1 MVASIKER
9 RTRILLT
16 LFLLDKD
23 KPHLISA
30 KNIQQI
36 FSLPIDSP
44 RSRGT
49 LRLMLA
55 DGVMVKHSEGLYQIT
70 ESGIRELAL
79 SFPLVRF
86 TVFSWDNLYRIISY
100 EIPETK
106 RALRDSLRREISG
119 WGLGPWHRSFW
130 LTPHPITEDL
140 GRLVNNT
147 PWQEY
152 VQAFEG
158 RPVVGE
164 VKVLLEKVWGLAE
177 LEKNYRRVFKK
188 WHETLSNSELTKEA
202 KMKEIVDEYIELLK
216 VDPGLPRE
224 LVGENWIGYEAWEI
238 FREMQK
244 ILVVSSQ

>member
-23 KPHLISA
+23 KPHLLFS
-30 KNIQQI
+30 KNIQHV
-36 FSLPIDSP
+36 FSLPTDSP

-49 LRLMLA
+49 IRQMLM
-55 DGVMVKHSEGLYQIT
+55 DGIIVKHAEGLYQIT
-70 ESGIRELAL
+70 EAGIKELSL
-79 SFPLVRF
+79 SFPFVRF
-86 TVFSWDNLYRIISY
+86 LVFSWDNLYRIISY
-100 EIPETK
+100 EIPERK
-106 RALRDSLRREISG
+106 RQLRDSLRREISG

-140 GRLVNNT
+140 SKLIKNT

-164 VKVLLEKVWGLAE
+164 VKILLEKVWQMSS
-177 LEKNYRRVFKK
+177 LESSYRQIFKK
-188 WHETLSNSELTKEA
+188 WHEGLSDSLISKEE
-202 KMKEIVDEYIELLK
+202 KMKRIVDEYVNILK
-216 VDPGLPRE
+216 LDPGLPKE
-224 LVGENWIGYEAWEI
+224 LVGPSWIGFEAWDI
-238 FREMQK
+238 FQEMRK
-244 ILVVSSQ
+244 ILIPS

>member
-23 KPHLISA
+23 KPHQIST

-36 FSLPIDSP
+36 FSLPMDSP

-49 LRLMLA
+49 IRLMLT

-79 SFPLVRF
+79 YFPLVRF
-86 TVFSWDNLYRIISY
+86 TVFSWDSLYRIISY
-100 EIPETK
+100 EIPEKK
-106 RALRDSLRREISG
+106 RKLRDSLRREISG

-130 LTPHPITEDL
+130 LTPHPITQDL
-140 GRLVNNT
+140 ERLVKNT

-158 RPVVGE
+158 RPAVGD
-164 VKVLLEKVWGLAE
+164 VKILIEKVWGISN
-177 LEKNYRRVFKK
+177 LEKRYREIFKK
-188 WHETLSNSELTKEA
+188 WHEGLSDSTLTKEA
-202 KMKEIVDEYIELLK
+202 KMKLIVDQYIELLK
-216 VDPGLPRE
+216 IDPGLPRE
-224 LVGENWIGYEAWEI
+224 LVGENWIGYEAWDI
-238 FREMQK
+238 FQEMRK
-244 ILVVSSQ
+244 ILIAY

>member
-23 KPHLISA
+23 KPHLLSS
-30 KNIQQI
+30 KNLQQI
-36 FSLPIDSP
+36 FSLPLESP

-49 LRLMLA
+49 IRLMLT
-55 DGVMVKHSEGLYQIT
+55 DGVIVKHSEGLYQIT
-70 ESGIRELAL
+70 ETGIKELAL
-79 SFPLVRF
+79 FFPLVRF
-86 TVFSWDNLYRIISY
+86 TVFEWDSLYRIISY
-100 EIPETK
+100 EIPEKK
-106 RALRDSLRREISG
+106 RQLRDSLRREISG

-130 LTPHPITEDL
+130 LTPHPITADL
-140 GRLVNNT
+140 ERLIKNT

-164 VKVLLEKVWGLAE
+164 VKVLLEKVWGIAG
-177 LEKNYRRVFKK
+177 LEQSYRGVFKK
-188 WHETLSNSELTKEA
+188 WHEGLSDSTLSKEA
-202 KMKEIVDEYIELLK
+202 KMKLIVDHYIELLK

-224 LVGENWIGYEAWEI
+224 LVGENWIGYEAWDI
-238 FREMQK
+238 FQEMRK
-244 ILVVSSQ
+244 ILIP